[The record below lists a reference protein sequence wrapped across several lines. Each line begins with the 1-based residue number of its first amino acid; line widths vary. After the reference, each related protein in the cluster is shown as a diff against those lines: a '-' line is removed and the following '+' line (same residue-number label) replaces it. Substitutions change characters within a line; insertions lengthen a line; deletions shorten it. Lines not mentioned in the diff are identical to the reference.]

1 VTLTQAQEVKSRF
14 LTSVQI
20 GEPFVTGQDWEYKP
34 LQAEQMGM
42 EWLEDRKFSLT
53 DISRFF
59 GVPADLIDAAVSGQ
73 SVTYANITE
82 RNLQFLIMQL
92 GPAVTRR
99 EKNLSKLTAAPRF
112 VKLNTNALLRM
123 DPLNK
128 AKAIDVA
135 LKNGSLTIDEG
146 RALDDRP
153 PLTPEQ
159 IEQFLTLYGKSSGGN
174 ALDSEPAVVPT

>member
-1 VTLTQAQEVKSRF
+1 
-14 LTSVQI
+14 
-20 GEPFVTGQDWEYKP
+20 
-34 LQAEQMGM
+34 
-42 EWLEDRKFSLT
+42 
-53 DISRFF
+53 
-59 GVPADLIDAAVSGQ
+59 
-73 SVTYANITE
+73 
-82 RNLQFLIMQL
+82 LIMQL